1 MPKTKLIKVDTEF
14 VQKWAAVLESTFDE
28 HGLLTRVEEVN
39 LHKDD
44 VEYRLRVVA
53 GLKLKEI
60 VELEPDIALAMASPT
75 GHVTIQAPIPGT
87 QFVGI
92 TVPTPSD
99 VKPVKE
105 KRLEV
110 VHLTKEVKT
119 REYSG
124 AEMFRDVFV
133 LFFRTIGKYSNL
145 LSEKISVIG
154 KQRSDND

>member
-14 VQKWAAVLESTFDE
+14 VQKWAAVLESTLDE

-39 LHKDD
+39 LHEKD

-53 GLKLKEI
+53 GLKLKHI

-99 VKPVKE
+99 VKPVKVE
-105 KRLEV
+105 KLEV
-110 VHLTKEVKT
+110 VHLTKEVKV
-119 REYSG
+119 SG
-124 AEMFRDVFV
+124 YTTTEMMRD
-133 LFFRTIGKYSNL
+133 LFALIFRTIGKYSYI
-145 LSEKISVIG
+145 LSEKVQNIG
-154 KQRSDND
+154 QKDSN

>member
-1 MPKTKLIKVDTEF
+1 MPKSKLIKVDTEF
-14 VQKWAAVLESTFDE
+14 VQKWAAVLETTFDE

-39 LHKDD
+39 LHKED

-53 GLKLKEI
+53 GLKLREI

-92 TVPTPSD
+92 TVPTPLD

-105 KRLEV
+105 KKLEV
-110 VHLTKEVKT
+110 VHLTKEVQV
-119 REYSG
+119 SG
-124 AEMFRDVFV
+124 YTATEMMRD
-133 LFFRTIGKYSNL
+133 LFALIFRTIGKYSYI
-145 LSEKISVIG
+145 LSEKVQNIG
-154 KQRSDND
+154 QKDNN

>member
-14 VQKWAAVLESTFDE
+14 VQKWAAVLESTLDE
-28 HGLLTRVEEVN
+28 HGILTRIEEVN
-39 LHKDD
+39 LHEKD

-53 GLKLKEI
+53 GLKLKHI
-60 VELEPDIALAMASPT
+60 VELEPDISLAMASPT

-92 TVPTPSD
+92 TVPTPPD
-99 VKPVKE
+99 AKPAKE
-105 KRLEV
+105 KKLEV

-133 LFFRTIGKYSNL
+133 LLFRTIGKYSNL
-145 LSEKISVIG
+145 LSEKISEIG
-154 KQRSDND
+154 KKPSNSN

>member
-1 MPKTKLIKVDTEF
+1 MPKTKLIKVDTEY

-110 VHLTKEVKT
+110 VHLTKEVKV
-119 REYSG
+119 SG
-124 AEMFRDVFV
+124 YTATEMMRDLFV
-133 LFFRTIGKYSNL
+133 LIFRTIGKYSYI
-145 LSEKISVIG
+145 LSEKVRNIG
-154 KQRSDND
+154 QKDSN

>member
-39 LHKDD
+39 LHKED

-53 GLKLKEI
+53 GLKLREI

-110 VHLTKEVKT
+110 VHLTKEVKV
-119 REYSG
+119 SG
-124 AEMFRDVFV
+124 YTATEMMRDLFV
-133 LFFRTIGKYSNL
+133 LIFRTIGKYSYI
-145 LSEKISVIG
+145 LSEKVRNIG
-154 KQRSDND
+154 QKDSN

>member
-14 VQKWAAVLESTFDE
+14 VQKWAAVLESTLDE

-39 LHKDD
+39 LHEKD

-53 GLKLKEI
+53 GLKLKHI

-99 VKPVKE
+99 VKPVKVE
-105 KRLEV
+105 KLEV
-110 VHLTKEVKT
+110 VHLTKEVKV
-119 REYSG
+119 SG
-124 AEMFRDVFV
+124 YTTTEMMRD
-133 LFFRTIGKYSNL
+133 LFALIFRTIGKYSYI
-145 LSEKISVIG
+145 LSEKVQNIG
-154 KQRSDND
+154 Q